1 MKGRYKRPSELLQEQ
16 RKTGKSYWDLIGRPL
31 YDEGK
36 DEQQEFKPATDN
48 QIQALQY
55 LMSLNIDSYD
65 EGKDALVPETIP
77 QNAPLS
83 YSDYYGITGDLG
95 IDAGYQVNTQ
105 PINKYAKGKDPY
117 AEAMDLITGFE
128 GFEAKRYNDSKGVPT
143 IGYGT
148 TDPRWVNKGVITEA
162 QARQAMR
169 EYLVAEDARLAGII
183 HGWNELPDT
192 AKNALRSYNYNFQ
205 IGRKSSPK
213 FLQAM
218 RNRDYNEAMLQLDA
232 GWNDTENSGLRKRRE
247 IERELFIR
255 DLKDVM
261 QPRSNFANAVK
272 RQYEFEPFET
282 KGKPQGIEQPFI
294 PVYKGIAK
302 EIPYKSN
309 IVDINSLVNHLQAV
323 QELFDSAPML
333 VKPE

>member
-1 MKGRYKRPSELLQEQ
+1 MKGNYRRPSELLQEQ

-55 LMSLNIDSYD
+55 LMSLNVDSYD

-95 IDAGYQVNTQ
+95 IDTGYQINTQ
-105 PINKYAKGKDPY
+105 PINKYAGGKDPY
-117 AEAMDLITGFE
+117 AEAMNLIAGFE
-128 GFEAKRYNDSKGVPT
+128 EFKAKRYNDSKGVPT

-148 TDPRWVNKGVITEA
+148 TDPKWVNKGVITEA
-162 QARQAMR
+162 QARQIMR
-169 EYLVAEDARLAGII
+169 EHLVAEDARLAGII

-192 AKNALRSYNYNFQ
+192 AKNALRSYNYNFP

-232 GWNDTENSGLRKRRE
+232 GWNDTENSGLRKRRK
-247 IERELFIR
+247 IERELFMR

-272 RQYEFEPFET
+272 RQYEFEPLVT
-282 KGKPQGIEQPFI
+282 KGEPQGVEQPFI
-294 PVYKGIAK
+294 PVYKGVAK
-302 EIPYKSN
+302 EVPYKSN

-323 QELFDSAPML
+323 QELFNDAPVL